1 MSSIQVGLRYQAP
14 IDDTYKAS
22 HKKWGFQHPTHHL
35 AISMMTPSKHL
46 PFHVG
51 EAFPRLLLYLRL
63 LFHPQGTSTPTGAQ
77 HEQYDMPSHAV
88 DVLDHPLSLLPEVDL
103 SSMANPGIPP
113 EHLVDTV
120 RNLGPFLPTECELLG
135 QGDLK
140 IVGSHP
146 IDAGGFADVWVGEMY
161 DGTKVAIKSH
171 RYYSSSSCLP
181 VYLVS
186 VKCCCNEPCLL
197 NLPRRGYTRKH

>member
-1 MSSIQVGLRYQAP
+1 M
-14 IDDTYKAS
+14 
-22 HKKWGFQHPTHHL
+22 
-35 AISMMTPSKHL
+35 PSKHL

-63 LFHPQGTSTPTGAQ
+63 LFHPRGTSPTGVQ
-77 HEQYDMPSHAV
+77 HEQCGMSSHAV
-88 DVLDHPLSLLPEVDL
+88 DVLDYSLSLPSEVDL
-103 SSMANPGIPP
+103 SSMANPGTPP
-113 EHLVDTV
+113 EHLVDAV
-120 RNLGPFLPTECELLG
+120 RNLGPFLPIECELLG

-171 RYYSSSSCLP
+171 RHYSSSSCLP

-186 VKCCCNEPCLL
+186 VKCCRNEPCLL
-197 NLPRRGYTRKH
+197 NLPYRGYTRKH